1 MSDYNQAAS
10 ENANSETANKEAAES
25 DRRLKE
31 EEIKKEEKKRKRRRV
46 LVFILWVLIVAGFA
60 FLMLFLSSRIGEF
73 DSIRDMLNFIAA
85 QF

>member
-1 MSDYNQAAS
+1 MSDYDKATTEIAS
-10 ENANSETANKEAAES
+10 SEAANKEALES
-25 DRRLKE
+25 DREK
-31 EEIKKEEKKRKRRRV
+31 IKKEEKKRKRKRV
-46 LVFILWVLIVAGFA
+46 LVFILWLVLVAVFA